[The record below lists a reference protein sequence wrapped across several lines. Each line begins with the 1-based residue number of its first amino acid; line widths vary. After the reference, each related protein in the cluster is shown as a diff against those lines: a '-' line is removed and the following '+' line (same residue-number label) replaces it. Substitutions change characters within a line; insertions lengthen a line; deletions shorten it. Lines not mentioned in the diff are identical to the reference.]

1 MTQSRKLV
9 LKETAI
15 IAIGE
20 AVCVALMCAVYAL
33 IGKFTLFVLW
43 GGLVGLLVAT
53 GNFFF
58 LAVAATLAADR
69 AEAQD
74 VEGGQKL
81 MRSSYPIR
89 LLVMAGVLF
98 LCAKS
103 GVFDVIALVLPLL
116 FVRPVLAVVEF
127 FRKKGV

>member
-1 MTQSRKLV
+1 MTDSRKLV
-9 LKETAI
+9 FKETAF

-20 AVCVALMCAVYAL
+20 LICVALMCGVYAL
-33 IGKFTLFVLW
+33 LGKFSIRVVL

-53 GNFFF
+53 GNFFA
-58 LAVAATLAADR
+58 LAVVATLASDK
-69 AEAQD
+69 AEAGD
-74 VEGGQKL
+74 PASGQKL

-89 LLVMAGVLF
+89 LLVMAGVLI

-103 GVFDVIALVLPLL
+103 GFFDVIALVLPLV
-116 FVRPVLAVVEF
+116 FVRPILTIAEF

>member
-1 MTQSRKLV
+1 MTDSRKLV
-9 LKETAI
+9 FKETAV

-20 AVCVALMCAVYAL
+20 VICVALMCLVYAL
-33 IGKFTLFVLW
+33 IGKWSVSVLL

-58 LAVAATLAADR
+58 LAVIATLAADR
-69 AEAQD
+69 AENQD
-74 VEGGQKL
+74 VAGGQKL

-89 LLVMAGVLF
+89 LLVMAVVLI

-103 GVFDVIALVLPLL
+103 GFFDLIALVLPLV
-116 FVRPVLAVVEF
+116 FVRPILAIGEF
-127 FRKKGV
+127 FKKKGV